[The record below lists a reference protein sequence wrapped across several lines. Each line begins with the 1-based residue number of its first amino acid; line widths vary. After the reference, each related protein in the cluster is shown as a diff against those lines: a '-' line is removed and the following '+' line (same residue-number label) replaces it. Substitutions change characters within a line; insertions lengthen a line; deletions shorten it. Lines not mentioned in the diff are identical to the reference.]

1 MRKSRM
7 KKGLANKKIVI
18 YQVKSGALELR
29 GDQKNE
35 TLWAT
40 QAQIADVFE
49 VDRTVATKHI
59 GNILKSKEVK
69 SESNVQKMHI
79 ANSDKQTSCYSLD
92 IILAVGYRVNSAKAI
107 RFRQWA
113 THVLRKHLIDGYTIN
128 RSRVAKN
135 YGKFIEAVES
145 VKKLL
150 APGSS
155 VKIEDALE
163 LVKMFSG
170 TWLSLEAYDKSSL
183 PTTGASKKQVRI
195 TAEELLGALSELKR
209 ELVGKKGAS
218 SLFGSERDRGS
229 VAGIV
234 GNVFQSFDGKD
245 LYATLE
251 EKAAHLL
258 YFMVKNHP
266 FTDGNKRNGAFA
278 FVWLLGRAGALDKNR
293 LTPEALTVLTLL
305 VAESDPKDKTRI
317 TGLILLL
324 LKR

>member
-1 MRKSRM
+1 VGS
-7 KKGLANKKIVI
+7 
-18 YQVKSGALELR
+18 
-29 GDQKNE
+29 
-35 TLWAT
+35 
-40 QAQIADVFE
+40 QAI
-49 VDRTVATKHI
+49 TKHLQ
-59 GNILKSKEVK
+59 NIYKENELPKRATCSKMEL
-69 SESNVQKMHI
+69 VQLEGKRI
-79 ANSDKQTSCYSLD
+79 VRRSVEIYNLD
-92 IILAVGYRVNSAKAI
+92 AIISVGYRISSKTGTK
-107 RFRQWA
+107 FRQWA
-113 THVLRKHLIDGYTIN
+113 TKTLRSHIVNGYTIN

-135 YGKFIEAVES
+135 YGKFLEAVES

-163 LVKMFSG
+163 LIKMFSG

-183 PTTGASKKQVRI
+183 PTAGATKKQVHV
-195 TAEELLGALSELKR
+195 TAEELLGALSELKK
-209 ELVGKKGAS
+209 ELLGKKGAS

-278 FVWLLGRAGALDKNR
+278 FIWFLGKAGA
-293 LTPEALTVLTLL
+293 
-305 VAESDPKDKTRI
+305 
-317 TGLILLL
+317 
-324 LKR
+324 